1 MIKSFFVY
9 LPSTFL
15 MRACSFLTMI
25 AGTHL
30 LVPKQFGYLSL
41 VFLIGEF
48 VETTT
53 TGWTRLVLTRFGARD
68 TKRLPRSFAFKV
80 ARFSAVCAVIG
91 IALSLWATRVFAP
104 ENAAALS
111 LAVSLYI
118 AAAAVVRFG
127 ITLHQAAQGRR
138 TASILEGTRAVLVL
152 AAATGA
158 MVATGDFLVAS
169 LCISAINL
177 TIGCVAVTTG
187 FRRTCPSEIDRTPAR
202 VVFWF
207 AFPMVVLAVLAQVS
221 GSLDKVLLKAYYDA
235 AALGFYTAA
244 FAVGRNGFDVIAA
257 AFNIETFV
265 SLSSMFNAG
274 QRKQAGRLLSRQ
286 MAYILAIALPAA
298 GTLMASRELIARVLF
313 PPAYLDTFVI
323 AIPWIALGAIALNI
337 KNFVYDNILH
347 MHLRN
352 LRQIPSPL
360 TGAAISAVVGLVM
373 LPSDPASGAA
383 LMFASGSIAATIVS
397 IALTRPL
404 MRIRIPLP
412 AIVVSAGIGL
422 GVWGLEHGVNAAL
435 ASVLPNTI
443 LLGILAAIGT
453 LGAGT
458 ALLFAQ
464 ILVQPKGKRVAIS
477 FITPNPD
484 RVTGVSSY
492 AESLFEAMTR
502 LRGRPSLVLLTNVS
516 EELFGRIPR
525 DHNVEW
531 IVLPAC
537 PRGFPYKLYSLI
549 IHDIACWRARL
560 GGCGSYVSATAAGA
574 LFPIIRQFVTLHD
587 LYDLDQRF
595 RPWRTV
601 FYASLLWRWLAFVSQ
616 RIICVSASTA
626 AEARLLVPFAVG
638 KTCVIKE
645 ASRFIPEDPSS
656 SDDPARFL
664 FVANIQPTKN
674 VECLLEALWRSRDDI
689 GVDWIGRDPAGLIDK
704 WITRQGN
711 PSGFRPMGSPSDA
724 DLRAAYRRAF
734 ALVVPSWKEGFCLP
748 VLEAHAFGVPV
759 IASDIPILREVAG
772 DGALFFDPHDP
783 DALLAAM
790 YQLIGDPGLR
800 MRLSRAASANARLY
814 SWDRAATETLHL
826 VEAV

>member
-1 MIKSFFVY
+1 
-9 LPSTFL
+9 
-15 MRACSFLTMI
+15 
-25 AGTHL
+25 
-30 LVPKQFGYLSL
+30 
-41 VFLIGEF
+41 
-48 VETTT
+48 
-53 TGWTRLVLTRFGARD
+53 
-68 TKRLPRSFAFKV
+68 
-80 ARFSAVCAVIG
+80 
-91 IALSLWATRVFAP
+91 
-104 ENAAALS
+104 LS

-138 TASILEGTRAVLVL
+138 IASILEGSRAVLVL
-152 AAATGA
+152 AAAIAA
-158 MVATGDFLVAS
+158 MVATGDFLIAS
-169 LCISAINL
+169 LSISAINL
-177 TIGCVAVTTG
+177 TTGCVAVVTG
-187 FRRTCPSEIDRTPAR
+187 FRKTSPSEIDKTPAR

-207 AFPMVVLAVLAQVS
+207 SFPMVVLAVLAQVS
-221 GSLDKVLLKAYYDA
+221 GSLDKILLKAYYDA

-265 SLSSMFNAG
+265 RLSSMFNAG
-274 QRKQAGRLLSRQ
+274 RHKEAESLLSRQ
-286 MAYILAIALPAA
+286 MACILAIALPSA
-298 GTLMASRELIARVLF
+298 GMLMASRELIAEVLF

-352 LRQIPSPL
+352 LRQIPSPMA
-360 TGAAISAVVGLVM
+360 GAATSAVVGLLL
-373 LPSDPASGAA
+373 LPSNPASGAA
-383 LMFASGSIAATIVS
+383 MMFASGSIAATVVS

-404 MRIRIPLP
+404 MPIRIPLL
-412 AIVVSAGIGL
+412 AIVVSTGIGL
-422 GVWGLEHGVNAAL
+422 GVWGVGHGTNAVL
-435 ASVLPNTI
+435 TGVLPNAL

-453 LGAGT
+453 MGAGM

-484 RVTGVSSY
+484 RVTGISSY

-502 LRGRPSLVLLTNVS
+502 LRGRPPLVLLSNVRR
-516 EELFGRIPR
+516 ELFSRIPRDHR

-537 PRGFPYKLYSLI
+537 PRGFPYKLYSLV
-549 IHDIACWRARL
+549 IHDVACWRARL

-574 LFPIIRQFVTLHD
+574 LFPIIQQFVTLHD

-601 FYASLLWRWLAFVSQ
+601 FYASVLWRWLALVSR

-626 AEARLLVPFAVG
+626 AEARLLVPFAAG
-638 KTCVIKE
+638 KTCVITE

-656 SDDPARFL
+656 SDDRARFL

-674 VECLLEALWRSRDDI
+674 VECLLEALRRTRGDM
-689 GVDWIGRDPAGLIDK
+689 GVDWIGRDPPGIISK
-704 WITRQGN
+704 WITRQGE
-711 PSGFRPMGSPSDA
+711 PRGFRPMGSPSDA

-734 ALVVPSWKEGFCLP
+734 ALIVPSWKEGFCLP

-790 YQLIGDPGLR
+790 YQLIGDPELR

-814 SWDRAATETLHL
+814 SWDRAATETLRL